1 MALLDKADNEMS
13 FSAVE
18 MNKGE
23 CIFLHFQQNSNS
35 KSLSIMNTQ
44 FN

>member
-1 MALLDKADNEMS
+1 MALLDEADNELN